1 MNLKRITC
9 LAAALVMSIGAALPV
24 YADSDDSRIIDEY
37 WEDESKLTDDTSAP
51 TLSFDLTDWKNTI
64 HLTKDASLA
73 SLEAKQETD
82 TAYQG
87 QSLKLTVSSAKDITD
102 LQQFSWLIRDDDNK
116 LVYPESENEDAE
128 FTTIGIELHANEF
141 GMNYFDGSMITFNY
155 RINPD
160 AQGLLMGD
168 SCFVYACDD
177 DYNKLDSTEFRMQYN
192 DTDNNNT
199 TQYAKGIM
207 SVATDIGASKIVIDV
222 PLQKATDKIDILYL
236 DNFTVTTR
244 SDKQVAN
251 IDGYN
256 ANAKPQEIVQG
267 LKVKKKDNTVSLSDK
282 TDSDK
287 GSGNVIMYI
296 GIGVVAVVVVGAI
309 IIVIKKVKNRFY

>member
-24 YADSDDSRIIDEY
+24 YADSDDSRIIEEY
-37 WEDESKLTDDTSAP
+37 WEDENKLTDDTSAP
-51 TLSFDLTDWKNTI
+51 TLSFDLTDWKSTI

-102 LQQFSWLIRDDDNK
+102 LQQFSWLIRDEDNK
-116 LVYPESENEDAE
+116 LVYPESEDEDAE

-160 AQGLLMGD
+160 AKGLLMGD

-199 TQYAKGIM
+199 TQYAKGVM

-267 LKVKKKDNTVSLSDK
+267 LKVKKKDNTISLSDK
-282 TDSDK
+282 TKSDK
-287 GSGNVIMYI
+287 SSSNVILYI
-296 GIGVVAVVVVGAI
+296 GIGVIAVVVVGAI

>member
-1 MNLKRITC
+1 MNIKRITC
-9 LAAALVMSIGAALPV
+9 LAAALVMSIGLTLPV
-24 YADSDDSRIIDEY
+24 YADSDDSRVIEEY

-51 TLSFDLTDWKNTI
+51 TLSFDLSNWKSSI
-64 HLTKDASLA
+64 HLTKDASIA
-73 SLEAKQETD
+73 SLEARQDND

-87 QSLKLTVSSAKDITD
+87 QSLKLTVESAKDITD
-102 LQQFSWLIRDDDNK
+102 LHQFSWMIRDENNK

-128 FTTIGIELHANEF
+128 YTTIGIELHANEF

-160 AQGLLMGD
+160 AKGLLMGD
-168 SCFVYACDD
+168 SCFAYACDD
-177 DYNKLDSTEFRMQYN
+177 DYKKLDSTEFRMQYN

-199 TQYAKGIM
+199 TQYAKGVM
-207 SVATDIGASKIVIDV
+207 SIATDIGATKLVIDV

-236 DNFTVTTR
+236 DNLTITTR

-267 LKVKKKDNTVSLSDK
+267 LHVKKKDNTVSLSDK
-282 TDSDK
+282 TKSDK
-287 GSGNVIMYI
+287 SSNNVILYI
-296 GIGVVAVVVVGAI
+296 GIGVIAVVVVVAI
-309 IIVIKKVKNRFY
+309 VIVIKKVKNRFY

>member
-1 MNLKRITC
+1 MNIKRITC
-9 LAAALVMSIGAALPV
+9 LAAALVMSIGLTLPV
-24 YADSDDSRIIDEY
+24 YADSDDSRVIEEY

-51 TLSFDLTDWKNTI
+51 TLSFDLSNWKSSI
-64 HLTKDASLA
+64 HLTKDASIA
-73 SLEAKQETD
+73 SLEAKQDND

-87 QSLKLTVSSAKDITD
+87 QSLKLTVESAKDITD
-102 LQQFSWLIRDDDNK
+102 LHQFSWMIRDENNK

-128 FTTIGIELHANEF
+128 YTTIGIELHANEF

-160 AQGLLMGD
+160 AKGLLMGD
-168 SCFVYACDD
+168 SCFAYACDD
-177 DYNKLDSTEFRMQYN
+177 DYKKLDSTEFRMQYN

-199 TQYAKGIM
+199 TQYAKGVM
-207 SVATDIGASKIVIDV
+207 SIATDIGATKLVIDV

-236 DNFTVTTR
+236 DNLTITTR

-267 LKVKKKDNTVSLSDK
+267 LHVKKKDNTVSLSDK
-282 TDSDK
+282 TKSDK
-287 GSGNVIMYI
+287 SSNNVILYI
-296 GIGVVAVVVVGAI
+296 GIGVIAVVVVVAI
-309 IIVIKKVKNRFY
+309 VIVIKKVKNRFY

>member
-1 MNLKRITC
+1 MKLKRITC
-9 LAAALVMSIGAALPV
+9 LAAALVMAIGAALPV
-24 YADSDDSRIIDEY
+24 YADEEDERIIEEY

-51 TLSFDLTDWKNTI
+51 TLSFDLTDWKTTI

-102 LQQFSWLIRDDDNK
+102 LQQFSWLIRDENNE

-128 FTTIGIELHANEF
+128 FLTIGVELHANEF
-141 GMNYFDGSMITFNY
+141 GMNYFDGSMITFYY

-160 AQGLLMGD
+160 AKDLLMGD

-207 SVATDIGASKIVIDV
+207 SVATDIGASKLVIDV

-251 IDGYN
+251 LDGYN

-282 TDSDK
+282 SESDK
-287 GSGNVIMYI
+287 SSGNVILYI
-296 GIGVVAVVVVGAI
+296 GIGVVAVVVVVAI
-309 IIVIKKVKNRFY
+309 IIVIRKAKNRFY

>member
-24 YADSDDSRIIDEY
+24 YADSDDSRIIEEY
-37 WEDESKLTDDTSAP
+37 WEDENKLTDDTSAP

-102 LQQFSWLIRDDDNK
+102 LQQFSWLIRDEDNK
-116 LVYPESENEDAE
+116 LVYPESEDENAE

-160 AQGLLMGD
+160 AKGLLMGD

-199 TQYAKGIM
+199 TQYAKGVM

-267 LKVKKKDNTVSLSDK
+267 LKVKKKDNTISLSDK
-282 TDSDK
+282 TKSDK
-287 GSGNVIMYI
+287 SSSNVILYI
-296 GIGVVAVVVVGAI
+296 GIGVIAVVVVGAI

>member
-1 MNLKRITC
+1 MKLKRITC
-9 LAAALVMSIGAALPV
+9 LAAALVMAIGAALPV
-24 YADSDDSRIIDEY
+24 YADEEEERVIEEY

-102 LQQFSWLIRDDDNK
+102 LQQFSWLIRDDNNE

-128 FTTIGIELHANEF
+128 FLTIGVELHANEF
-141 GMNYFDGSMITFNY
+141 GMNYFDGSMITFYY

-160 AQGLLMGD
+160 AKDLLMGD
-168 SCFVYACDD
+168 SCFIYACDD

-207 SVATDIGASKIVIDV
+207 SVATDIGASKLVIDV

-251 IDGYN
+251 LDGYN

-282 TDSDK
+282 SESDK
-287 GSGNVIMYI
+287 SSGNVILYI
-296 GIGVVAVVVVGAI
+296 GIGVVAVVVVVAI
-309 IIVIKKVKNRFY
+309 IIVIRKAKNRFY

>member
-24 YADSDDSRIIDEY
+24 YADSDDSRIIEEY
-37 WEDESKLTDDTSAP
+37 WEDENKLTDDTSAP
-51 TLSFDLTDWKNTI
+51 TLSFDLTDWKSTI

-102 LQQFSWLIRDDDNK
+102 LQQFSWLIRDEDNK
-116 LVYPESENEDAE
+116 LVYPESEDEDAE

-160 AQGLLMGD
+160 AKGLLMGD

-267 LKVKKKDNTVSLSDK
+267 LKVKKKDNTISLSDK
-282 TDSDK
+282 TKSDK
-287 GSGNVIMYI
+287 SSSNVILYI
-296 GIGVVAVVVVGAI
+296 GIGVIAVVVVGAI

>member
-1 MNLKRITC
+1 MNIKRITC
-9 LAAALVMSIGAALPV
+9 LAAALVMSIGLTLPV
-24 YADSDDSRIIDEY
+24 YADSNDSRVIEEY

-51 TLSFDLTDWKNTI
+51 TLSFDLSNWKSSI
-64 HLTKDASLA
+64 HLTKDASIA
-73 SLEAKQETD
+73 SLEAKQDND

-87 QSLKLTVSSAKDITD
+87 QSLKLTVESAKDITD
-102 LQQFSWLIRDDDNK
+102 LHQFSWMIRDENNK

-128 FTTIGIELHANEF
+128 YTTIGIELHANEF

-160 AQGLLMGD
+160 AKGLLMGD
-168 SCFVYACDD
+168 SCFAYACDD
-177 DYNKLDSTEFRMQYN
+177 DYKKLDSTEFRMQYN

-199 TQYAKGIM
+199 TQYAKGVM
-207 SVATDIGASKIVIDV
+207 SIATDIGATKLVIDV

-236 DNFTVTTR
+236 DNLTITTR

-267 LKVKKKDNTVSLSDK
+267 LHVKKKDNTVSLSDK
-282 TDSDK
+282 TKSDK
-287 GSGNVIMYI
+287 SSNNVILYI
-296 GIGVVAVVVVGAI
+296 GIGVIAVVVVVAI
-309 IIVIKKVKNRFY
+309 VIVIKKVKNRFY

>member
-1 MNLKRITC
+1 MKLKRITC
-9 LAAALVMSIGAALPV
+9 LAAALLMAIGAALPV
-24 YADSDDSRIIDEY
+24 YADTEDDRVIEEY
-37 WEDESKLTDDTSAP
+37 WEDESMLTDDTSAP

-87 QSLKLTVSSAKDITD
+87 QSLKLTVSSEKDITD
-102 LQQFSWLIRDDDNK
+102 LHQFSWMIRDDNNE

-128 FTTIGIELHANEF
+128 FLTIGIELHANEF

-160 AQGLLMGD
+160 ALGLLMGD

-199 TQYAKGIM
+199 TQYAKGVM
-207 SVATDIGASKIVIDV
+207 SIATDIGASKLVIDV
-222 PLQKATDKIDILYL
+222 PLQKATEKIDILYL

-251 IDGYN
+251 LDGYN
-256 ANAKPQEIVQG
+256 ANAKPQETVQG
-267 LKVKKKDNTVSLSDK
+267 LKVKKKDNTVSLSDNS
-282 TDSDK
+282 DSEK
-287 GSGNVIMYI
+287 SSSNVVIYI
-296 GIGVVAVVVVGAI
+296 GIGVVAVVVIVAI

>member
-1 MNLKRITC
+1 MKLKRITC
-9 LAAALVMSIGAALPV
+9 LAAALVMAIGAALPV
-24 YADSDDSRIIDEY
+24 YADEEDERIIEEY

-51 TLSFDLTDWKNTI
+51 TLSFDLTDWKTTI

-102 LQQFSWLIRDDDNK
+102 LQQFSWLIRDENNE

-128 FTTIGIELHANEF
+128 FLTIGVELHANEF
-141 GMNYFDGSMITFNY
+141 GMNYFDGSMITFYY

-160 AQGLLMGD
+160 AKDLLMGD
-168 SCFVYACDD
+168 SCFIYACDD
-177 DYNKLDSTEFRMQYN
+177 DYKKLDGTEFRMQYN

-199 TQYAKGIM
+199 TQYAKGVM
-207 SVATDIGASKIVIDV
+207 SVATDIGATKLVIDV

-251 IDGYN
+251 LDGYN

-282 TDSDK
+282 SESDK
-287 GSGNVIMYI
+287 SSSNVILYI
-296 GIGVVAVVVVGAI
+296 GIGVVAVVVVVA
-309 IIVIKKVKNRFY
+309 IVIVIRKVKNRFY

>member
-1 MNLKRITC
+1 M
-9 LAAALVMSIGAALPV
+9 AIGAALPV
-24 YADSDDSRIIDEY
+24 YADEEDERIIEEY

-51 TLSFDLTDWKNTI
+51 TLSFDLTDWKTTI

-102 LQQFSWLIRDDDNK
+102 LQQFSWLIRDENNE

-128 FTTIGIELHANEF
+128 FLTIGVELHANEF
-141 GMNYFDGSMITFNY
+141 GMNYFDGSMITFYY

-160 AQGLLMGD
+160 AKDLLMGD
-168 SCFVYACDD
+168 SCFIYACDD
-177 DYNKLDSTEFRMQYN
+177 DYKKLDGTEFRMQYN

-199 TQYAKGIM
+199 TQYAKGVM
-207 SVATDIGASKIVIDV
+207 SVATDIGATKLVIDV

-251 IDGYN
+251 LDGYN

-282 TDSDK
+282 SESDK
-287 GSGNVIMYI
+287 SSSNVILYI
-296 GIGVVAVVVVGAI
+296 GIGVVAVVVVVA
-309 IIVIKKVKNRFY
+309 IVIVIRKVKNRFY